1 MNKLRKA
8 LYMLGTVMLST
19 VGMGQ
24 SPGALSVQN
33 VSPTVIEENTP
44 LYLEHATVIN
54 QQSAQQKVQLSWHES
69 HHSHYSHESHDS
81 HYSHRSHHSGY

>member
-1 MNKLRKA
+1 MKKLLNA
-8 LYMLGTVMLST
+8 LYILGSVMLST

-24 SPGALSVQN
+24 SAGAIAVQN
-33 VSPTVIEENTP
+33 VSPLVITETTP

-54 QQSAQQKVQLSWHES
+54 QQRSQQNVQLSWHES
-69 HHSHYSHESHDS
+69 HSSHYSHESHES